1 MATERVTFQTRFDY
15 VELNVD
21 EAQEFRR
28 RASETS
34 GGGGLAEAIEAGI
47 QSGGPVVIHDDHNP
61 TALHILTTWIEDA
74 GDDAVSSQ
82 LRQLRDTLAIDEE
95 IDR

>member
-1 MATERVTFQTRFDY
+1 VATERVTFQTRFDD
-15 VELNVD
+15 VALTVD
-21 EAQEFRR
+21 EAQEFGR

-34 GGGGLAEAIEAGI
+34 GGSEIAGSIGAAIE
-47 QSGGPVVIHDDHNP
+47 SGGPVVIADDHNP
-61 TALHILTTWIEDA
+61 TALHILTVWLEDV
-74 GDDAVSSQ
+74 GDDAVSSD